1 MPEPS
6 RSNLV
11 EIINKIERNQILLPD
26 FQREFVW
33 KDEDLQKQ
41 LVASVL
47 CKMPVGSILLLK
59 SDPDDYA
66 AKVIGC
72 SKKQV
77 ATTQINGEVE
87 FLLDGQQRL
96 TVLTNVF
103 SNIIHDNCPKVSELI
118 APMALKRR
126 FFLKLPKWN
135 DRPDIEEDW
144 FGIGRLEFPIENPN
158 TDLPPFLTS
167 QILKYIYVESFNA
180 NDKKPYN
187 PAERLSI
194 SLDQYCISFRD
205 GYLIPMFLM
214 ATPVG
219 KSKNSIV
226 LRFGEIVEG
235 VSKAIASE
243 IMTTYVEYMTDT
255 EKYDFTKY
263 IFGNDADDIYNQLD
277 KKQAFEK
284 ALDARSK
291 IWATQMKEYLSSCI
305 NAIFLDQIVVES
317 SQRAR
322 AIDIYENLNRGGVCL
337 NTFDLIMARVAKVN
351 KENFSGR
358 MRKLMMSEK
367 NYPEKVLP
375 DKMRVI
381 LSSKIQNHTYN
392 ATENTD
398 CYNTSKNEMNAKYVD
413 IFLDVLSIYS
423 YVPDLRP
430 DAIKLDYIK
439 KGFILNLKPEQINQ
453 NCDKTITAIDR
464 AMFFLQ
470 TRCGIRTLQ
479 EVNYALVVVLIAV
492 VFLEDEYFYDR
503 DVHDLLEGWY
513 WSVLFSGEYD
523 KDQNTTFISNL
534 KNMLKTVKK
543 QSKADWIESIKKNV
557 FSMTNFSEKSLLLMD
572 KVSEDRY
579 PKRVMTSF
587 VCQYMLAQTYP
598 DMFDANKT
606 VSVFCSDAATLEA
619 HHVIPLGAAK
629 KVGEVTADLRKDP
642 KHICNSPLNF
652 VLITKEANKIISDDA
667 LDVYAKKI
675 TPGAKSALNITSY
688 VSEDSASTKEKI
700 HSILDN
706 RFEMLNG
713 NVVTT
718 INNKLTNWR

>member
-1 MPEPS
+1 MPEPNT
-6 RSNLV
+6 SNLV
-11 EIINKIERNQILLPD
+11 EIINKIEKNQILLPD

-33 KDEDLQKQ
+33 KDEDQQKQ

-47 CKMPVGSILLLK
+47 CKMPVGSILLLE
-59 SDPDDYA
+59 SEPDDYA

-77 ATTQINGEVE
+77 DTNQIAGEVS

-126 FFLKLPKWN
+126 FFLKLPKWK
-135 DRPDIEEDW
+135 DRPDVEEDW
-144 FGIGRLEFPIENPN
+144 FGIGKLDFQIENPN

-167 QILKYIYVESFNA
+167 QILKYIHVESFNA

-187 PAERLSI
+187 PTEKLTPA
-194 SLDQYCISFRD
+194 LDQYCISHRD

-214 ATPVG
+214 ATLIG
-219 KSKNSIV
+219 KTKSSIV

-235 VSKAIASE
+235 VSREIVKE
-243 IMTTYVEYMTDT
+243 IMAVYTAYTTDPERYE
-255 EKYDFTKY
+255 FTKY
-263 IFGNDADDIYNQLD
+263 IFGSEADDIWNQLD
-277 KKQAFEK
+277 RTQSFEDELK
-284 ALDARSK
+284 ARGK
-291 IWATQMKEYLSSCI
+291 IWTTQMKEYLSSCI
-305 NAIFLDQIVVES
+305 NSIFLDQIVVKS

-351 KENFSGR
+351 KENFSSR
-358 MRKLMMSEK
+358 MHKLMMSQK
-367 NYPEKVLP
+367 TYPEKVLP
-375 DKMRVI
+375 EKMRVI
-381 LSSKIQNHTYN
+381 LASRIQNHTYN
-392 ATENTD
+392 ATEQTG
-398 CYNTSKNEMNAKYVD
+398 CYNASNNDLNAKYVD

-423 YVPDLRP
+423 YVPDLNP
-430 DAIKLDYIK
+430 DAIKLDHIK
-439 KGFILNLKPEQINQ
+439 KSFILNLKPEKIDQ
-453 NCDKTITAIDR
+453 NCEKTINAIDR

-479 EVNYALVVVLIAV
+479 EVNYALMVVLIAV
-492 VFLEDEYFYDR
+492 VFIADEYFYDK

-543 QSKADWIESIKKNV
+543 QSKADWIESIRKNV
-557 FSMTNFSEKSLLLMD
+557 FSMTNFSEKALLLMD
-572 KVSEDRY
+572 KVAEDRY

-606 VSVFCSDAATLEA
+606 VSVFYEHASSLEA
-619 HHVIPLGAAK
+619 HHIIPLGTAK

-652 VLITKEANKIISDDA
+652 VLITKEANKAISDDS
-667 LDVYAKKI
+667 LDIYAKKI
-675 TPGAKSALNITSY
+675 TPEAKAALNITAY
-688 VSEDSASTKEKI
+688 VSEDAAGTRDKI
-700 HSILDN
+700 HGILDN

-713 NVVTT
+713 NVLNT
-718 INNKLTNWR
+718 INNKLMGWK

>member
-1 MPEPS
+1 MPEPNT
-6 RSNLV
+6 SNLV
-11 EIINKIERNQILLPD
+11 EIINKIEKNQILLPD

-33 KDEDLQKQ
+33 KDEDQQKQ

-47 CKMPVGSILLLK
+47 CKMPVGSILLLE

-77 ATTQINGEVE
+77 ETSQITGEVA

-126 FFLKLPKWN
+126 FFLKLPKWKQ
-135 DRPDIEEDW
+135 RPDVDEDW
-144 FGIGRLEFPIENPN
+144 FGIGKLEFPIENPN
-158 TDLPPFLTS
+158 TDIPAFLTS
-167 QILKYIYVESFNA
+167 QILRYIHVESFNA

-187 PAERLSI
+187 PAEKLSPE
-194 SLDQYCISFRD
+194 LDQYCTSFRD

-219 KSKNSIV
+219 KNKNAVV
-226 LRFGEIVEG
+226 LRFGEIVDG

-243 IMTTYVEYMTDT
+243 IIATYVDYATDT
-255 EKYDFTKY
+255 EKYQFTKD
-263 IFGNDADDIYNQLD
+263 IFGSEADDIYNRLD
-277 KKQAFEK
+277 KEQEFKDE
-284 ALDARSK
+284 LNARSK
-291 IWATQMKEYLSSCI
+291 IWATQLKEYLSSCI
-305 NAIFLDQIVVES
+305 NAIFLDQIVVKS

-322 AIDIYENLNRGGVCL
+322 AIDIYENLNRGGICL
-337 NTFDLIMARVAKVN
+337 NTFDLIMARVAKVS
-351 KENFSGR
+351 KENFSSR
-358 MRKLMMSEK
+358 MHKLMMSPK

-381 LSSKIQNHTYN
+381 LSSRIQNRTYN
-392 ATENTD
+392 ATENTG
-398 CYNTSKNEMNAKYVD
+398 CYNASNNDLNSKYVD

-423 YVPDLRP
+423 YVSNLNP

-439 KGFILNLKPEQINQ
+439 KGFILNLKPEQIDQ
-453 NCDKTITAIDR
+453 NCEKTITAIDR

-470 TRCGIRTLQ
+470 TRCGIRALQ
-479 EVNYALVVVLIAV
+479 EVNYALMVVLIAV
-492 VFLEDEYFYDR
+492 VFIEDEYFYDR
-503 DVHDLLEGWY
+503 DVYDLLEGWY

-523 KDQNTTFISNL
+523 KDQNTTFTSNL

-543 QSKADWIESIKKNV
+543 QLKADWIESIRKNV
-557 FSMTNFSEKSLLLMD
+557 FSMTNFSDKSLLLMD
-572 KVSEDRY
+572 KVSEERY

-598 DMFDANKT
+598 DMFDASKT
-606 VSVFCSDAATLEA
+606 VSVFCKEASSLEA
-619 HHVIPLGAAK
+619 HHIIPLGTAK
-629 KVGEVTADLRKDP
+629 KVGEVTSDIRKDQ

-652 VLITKEANKIISDDA
+652 VLITKEANKMISDDA
-667 LDVYAKKI
+667 LDIYAKKI

-713 NVVTT
+713 NVLTT
-718 INNKLTNWR
+718 INDRLMNWK

>member
-1 MPEPS
+1 MPEPNT
-6 RSNLV
+6 SNLV
-11 EIINKIERNQILLPD
+11 EIINKIEKNQILLPD

-33 KDEDLQKQ
+33 KDEDQQKQ

-47 CKMPVGSILLLK
+47 CKMPVGSILLLE

-77 ATTQINGEVE
+77 ATNQITGEVS

-126 FFLKLPKWN
+126 FFLKLPKWK
-135 DRPDIEEDW
+135 DRPDVEEDW
-144 FGIGRLEFPIENPN
+144 FGIGKLEFPIENPN

-167 QILKYIYVESFNA
+167 QILKYIPVESFTA
-180 NDKKPYN
+180 NDTKPYN
-187 PAERLSI
+187 PAEKLTPA
-194 SLDQYCISFRD
+194 LDQYCTSYRD

-214 ATPVG
+214 ATPIG
-219 KSKNSIV
+219 KTKNSIV
-226 LRFGEIVEG
+226 LRFGEILQG
-235 VSKAIASE
+235 VAQE
-243 IMTTYVEYMTDT
+243 IVKEIRAVYVAYTTDT
-255 EKYDFTKY
+255 ERYEFTKY
-263 IFGNDADDIYNQLD
+263 IFGSETDDIWNQQD
-277 KKQAFEK
+277 KEQAFK
-284 ALDARSK
+284 DALEERGK
-291 IWATQMKEYLSSCI
+291 IWTTQMKEYLSSCI
-305 NAIFLDQIVVES
+305 NSIFLDQIVVKS

-351 KENFSGR
+351 KENFSSR
-358 MRKLMMSEK
+358 MHKLMMSQK

-381 LSSKIQNHTYN
+381 LASKIQNHTYN
-392 ATENTD
+392 ATENTG
-398 CYNTSKNEMNAKYVD
+398 CYNASNNDLNSKYVD

-423 YVPDLRP
+423 YVPDLNP
-430 DAIKLDYIK
+430 DAIKLDHIK
-439 KGFILNLKPEQINQ
+439 KGFILNLKPEKIDQ
-453 NCDKTITAIDR
+453 NCEKTINAIDR

-470 TRCGIRTLQ
+470 SRCGIRTLQ
-479 EVNYALVVVLIAV
+479 EVNYALMVVLIAV
-492 VFLEDEYFYDR
+492 VFITDEYFYDK

-543 QSKADWIESIKKNV
+543 QSKADWIESIRKNV
-557 FSMTNFSEKSLLLMD
+557 FSMTNFSEKALLLMD

-598 DMFDANKT
+598 DMFDASKT
-606 VSVFCSDAATLEA
+606 VSVFYENAASLEA
-619 HHVIPLGAAK
+619 HHIIPLGTAK
-629 KVGEVTADLRKDP
+629 KVGEVTADIRKDP

-652 VLITKEANKIISDDA
+652 VLITKEANKAISDDA
-667 LDVYAKKI
+667 LDIYAKKI
-675 TPGAKSALNITSY
+675 TPEAKSALYITSY
-688 VSEDSASTKEKI
+688 VSEDAASTRDKI

-713 NVVTT
+713 KVLHT
-718 INNKLTNWR
+718 INDKLMNWR

>member
-33 KDEDLQKQ
+33 KDEDQQKQ

-167 QILKYIYVESFNA
+167 QILKYIHVESFNA

-219 KSKNSIV
+219 KSKSSIV
-226 LRFGEIVEG
+226 LRFGEIVDG

-243 IMTTYVEYMTDT
+243 IMTTYVEYTTDT

-277 KKQAFEK
+277 KKQAFEDELK
-284 ALDARSK
+284 ARRK
-291 IWATQMKEYLSSCI
+291 IWATQIKEYLSSCI

-358 MRKLMMSEK
+358 MHKLMMSEK

-579 PKRVMTSF
+579 PKRVITSF

-619 HHVIPLGAAK
+619 HHVIPLGTAK

-700 HSILDN
+700 HSILEN

>member
-1 MPEPS
+1 MPELNT
-6 RSNLV
+6 SNLV
-11 EIINKIERNQILLPD
+11 EIINKIEKNQILLPD

-33 KDEDLQKQ
+33 KDEDQQKQ

-47 CKMPVGSILLLK
+47 CKMPVGSILLLE

-77 ATTQINGEVE
+77 ETSQITGEVS

-126 FFLKLPKWN
+126 FFLKLPKWK
-135 DRPDIEEDW
+135 DRPDVEEDW
-144 FGIGRLEFPIENPN
+144 FGIGKLELPIENPN

-167 QILKYIYVESFNA
+167 QILKYIHVESFNA

-187 PAERLSI
+187 PAEKLTPT
-194 SLDQYCISFRD
+194 LDQYCISYRD

-214 ATPVG
+214 ATPIG
-219 KSKNSIV
+219 KTKSSIV
-226 LRFGEIVEG
+226 LRFGEIVED
-235 VSKAIASE
+235 VSREIVKE
-243 IMTTYVEYMTDT
+243 IMAVYTAYTTDSERYE
-255 EKYDFTKY
+255 FTKY
-263 IFGNDADDIYNQLD
+263 IFDSEATDIWNQLN
-277 KKQAFEK
+277 KTQAFENELK
-284 ALDARSK
+284 ARSK
-291 IWATQMKEYLSSCI
+291 IWTTQMKEYLSSCI
-305 NAIFLDQIVVES
+305 NSIFLDQIVVKS

-351 KENFSGR
+351 KENFSSR
-358 MRKLMMSEK
+358 MHKLMMSQK

-381 LSSKIQNHTYN
+381 LASKIQNHTYN
-392 ATENTD
+392 ATENTG
-398 CYNTSKNEMNAKYVD
+398 CYNASNNDLNSKYVD

-423 YVPDLRP
+423 YVPDLNP
-430 DAIKLDYIK
+430 DAIKLDHIK
-439 KGFILNLKPEQINQ
+439 KGFILNLNPEKIDQ
-453 NCDKTITAIDR
+453 NCEKTINAIDR

-470 TRCGIRTLQ
+470 SRCGIRTLQ
-479 EVNYALVVVLIAV
+479 EVNYALMVVLIAV
-492 VFLEDEYFYDR
+492 VFITDEYFYDK

-543 QSKADWIESIKKNV
+543 QSKADWIESIRKNV
-557 FSMTNFSEKSLLLMD
+557 FSMTNFSEKALLLMD

-587 VCQYMLAQTYP
+587 ICQYMLAQTYP
-598 DMFDANKT
+598 DMFDASKT
-606 VSVFCSDAATLEA
+606 VSVFYENAASLEA
-619 HHVIPLGAAK
+619 HHIIPLGIAK
-629 KVGEVTADLRKDP
+629 KVGEVTADIRKNP

-652 VLITKEANKIISDDA
+652 VLITKEANKVISDDA

-675 TPGAKSALNITSY
+675 TPEAKAALNITSY
-688 VSEDSASTKEKI
+688 VSEDAASTRDKI

-713 NVVTT
+713 NVLNT
-718 INNKLTNWR
+718 INSKLLNWK

>member
-1 MPEPS
+1 MPEPNT
-6 RSNLV
+6 SNLV
-11 EIINKIERNQILLPD
+11 EIINKIEKNQILLPD

-33 KDEDLQKQ
+33 KDEDQQKQ

-47 CKMPVGSILLLK
+47 CKMPVGSILLLE

-77 ATTQINGEVE
+77 ATSQIAGEVS

-126 FFLKLPKWN
+126 FFLKLPKWK
-135 DRPDIEEDW
+135 DRPDVEEDW
-144 FGIGRLEFPIENPN
+144 FGIGKLEFPIENPN

-167 QILKYIYVESFNA
+167 QILKYIHVESFNA

-187 PAERLSI
+187 PAEKLSPT
-194 SLDQYCISFRD
+194 LDQYCISYRD

-214 ATPVG
+214 ATPIG
-219 KSKNSIV
+219 RTKSAIV

-235 VSKAIASE
+235 ISQAIASE
-243 IMTTYVEYMTDT
+243 IMAAYVDYTTDT
-255 EKYDFTKY
+255 EKDEFTKY
-263 IFGNDADDIYNQLD
+263 IFGNDADDVNRQPN
-277 KKQAFEK
+277 KKQAFEDELK
-284 ALDARSK
+284 ARGK
-291 IWATQMKEYLSSCI
+291 IWTTQMKEYLSSCI
-305 NAIFLDQIVVES
+305 NSIFLDQIVVKS

-351 KENFSGR
+351 KENFSRR
-358 MRKLMMSEK
+358 MHKLMMSRK

-381 LSSKIQNHTYN
+381 LANRIQNHTYN
-392 ATENTD
+392 ATENTG
-398 CYNTSKNEMNAKYVD
+398 CYNASNNDLNSKYVD

-423 YVPDLRP
+423 YVPDLNP
-430 DAIKLDYIK
+430 DAIKLDHIK
-439 KGFILNLKPEQINQ
+439 KSFILNLKPEKIDQ
-453 NCDKTITAIDR
+453 NCEKTINAIDR

-470 TRCGIRTLQ
+470 SRCGIRTLQ
-479 EVNYALVVVLIAV
+479 ETNYALMVVLIAV
-492 VFLEDEYFYDR
+492 VFITDEYFYDK

-543 QSKADWIESIKKNV
+543 QSKADWIESIRKNV
-557 FSMTNFSEKSLLLMD
+557 FSMTNFSDKALLLMD

-587 VCQYMLAQTYP
+587 VCQYILAQTYP

-606 VSVFCSDAATLEA
+606 VSVFCDDASSLEA
-619 HHVIPLGAAK
+619 HHIIPLGTAK
-629 KVGEVTADLRKDP
+629 KVGEVTADIRKDP

-652 VLITKEANKIISDDA
+652 VLITKEANKAISDDA
-667 LDVYAKKI
+667 LDIYAKKI
-675 TPGAKSALNITSY
+675 TPEAKAALYITSY
-688 VSEDSASTKEKI
+688 VSEDAADTRDKI
-700 HSILDN
+700 HGILDN

-713 NVVTT
+713 MVLNT
-718 INNKLTNWR
+718 IKDRLMGWK

>member
-1 MPEPS
+1 MSEPS

-11 EIINKIERNQILLPD
+11 EIINKIEKNQILLPD

-33 KDEDLQKQ
+33 RDEDQQKQ

-77 ATTQINGEVE
+77 PTTQINGEVE

-167 QILKYIYVESFNA
+167 QILKYIHVESFNA

-219 KSKNSIV
+219 KSKSSIV

-243 IMTTYVEYMTDT
+243 IMTTYVEYTTDT

-277 KKQAFEK
+277 KKQAFEDELK
-284 ALDARSK
+284 ARRK

-358 MRKLMMSEK
+358 MHKLMMSEK

-381 LSSKIQNHTYN
+381 LSSKIQNRTYN
-392 ATENTD
+392 ATENTG

-523 KDQNTTFISNL
+523 KDQNPTFISNL

-619 HHVIPLGAAK
+619 HHVIPLGTAK

-700 HSILDN
+700 HSILEN